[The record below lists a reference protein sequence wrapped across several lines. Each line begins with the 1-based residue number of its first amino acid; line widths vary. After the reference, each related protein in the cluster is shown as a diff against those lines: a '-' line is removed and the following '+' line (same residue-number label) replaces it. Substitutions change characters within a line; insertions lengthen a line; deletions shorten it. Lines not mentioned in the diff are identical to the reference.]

1 MISVNNSKKRR
12 SSRRIL
18 NCGGSKVDQ
27 PKVSRVA
34 DKPRYWSG
42 INIVLIMLKQFIFA
56 FLAAILLMAQIS
68 LLSCTPSTCIVGA
81 PARELMPTP
90 LLAISDFLLNYQMIN
105 IKLLH
110 LIGQLTVVAELLHHL
125 GSDQRDSVQFCVYDG
140 TVLTLIARLLNT
152 PIRNR

>member
-1 MISVNNSKKRR
+1 
-12 SSRRIL
+12 
-18 NCGGSKVDQ
+18 
-27 PKVSRVA
+27 
-34 DKPRYWSG
+34 
-42 INIVLIMLKQFIFA
+42 MLKQFIFA

-110 LIGQLTVVAELLHHL
+110 LIGQLTVVAELLLVVYWIISITWGVISGILSNFVYMMGLFLLLLL
-125 GSDQRDSVQFCVYDG
+125 GFSIHQFGIGSVVSWLFELG
-140 TVLTLIARLLNT
+140 RSLMTRMISWTT
-152 PIRNR
+152 KH